1 MVEPG
6 DYQEGE
12 ARYSRLICP
21 PLGDGSCEER
31 HAREHVD
38 EREGDTQSLG
48 HGERRVLQGKGGVE
62 AQPEQPQERSALQSR
77 LLPDQVESRLCRAW
91 KNDALEDLIA
101 TRR

>member
-21 PLGDGSCEER
+21 PLGDGSCEEG

-48 HGERRVLQGKGGVE
+48 HGEPRVLQGKGGVNE
-62 AQPEQPQERSALQSR
+62 KSKQPQERSALQSR
-77 LLPDQVESRLCRAW
+77 LLPDEAESRLCRAW
-91 KNDALEDLIA
+91 KNDTLEDLIGA
-101 TRR
+101 RR